1 MTPMRMRRHL
11 TRMARLVV
19 FGASGGTGRP
29 LVAQALAAGHD
40 VTAFVRDAASAP
52 PGARVVTGDVLDAD
66 AVAAAVA
73 GHDVIVSALGHRRQ
87 GRNPWARDA
96 SPPELMTHA
105 TAHLVD
111 AARRHRIAR
120 ILFVGVHGCGDSRAR
135 TGVIYRYLVE
145 RTTIGI
151 ALRDFN
157 VVERMLAGSGLDWL
171 VARPV
176 SLVDGDATGRCR
188 VREDRISSFATIRR
202 ADVAAFVLAHVDG
215 PIAARTPSI
224 AAK

>member
-1 MTPMRMRRHL
+1 
-11 TRMARLVV
+11 MAKLVV

-40 VTAFVRDAASAP
+40 VTAFVRDAATAP
-52 PGARVVTGDVLDAD
+52 EGARVVTGDVLDGA
-66 AVAAAVA
+66 AVDAAVA
-73 GHDVIVSALGHRRQ
+73 GHDVLVSALGHRRRA
-87 GRNPWARDA
+87 RNPWSRDS
-96 SPPELMTHA
+96 SPPDLMARA
-105 TAHLVD
+105 TAHLID
-111 AARRHRIAR
+111 AARRHRVER
-120 ILFVGVHGCGDSRAR
+120 LLFVGVHGCGDSRAR
-135 TGVIYRYLVE
+135 TGWLYRYLVE

-157 VVERMLAGSGLDWL
+157 VMEELLARTSFDWL

-176 SLVDGDATGRCR
+176 TLVDGAPAARCR
-188 VREDRISSFATIRR
+188 VRHDRIGSLATIRR

-224 AAK
+224 AA